1 MQLMELQL
9 VSRLEN
15 PLSLQEPLALRV
27 QKEPRA
33 SRELREL
40 KGLKVLLVLL
50 SPMGLLVPVHLVQLL
65 QLKN

>member
-1 MQLMELQL
+1 MQVMVLRL

-15 PLSLQEPLALRV
+15 PLSLQVPLALRV
-27 QKEPRA
+27 QKEPRE

-50 SPMGLLVPVHLVQLL
+50 APMGLLVPVHLVQLL

>member
-1 MQLMELQL
+1 MQMMVLRL

-15 PLSLQEPLALRV
+15 PLSLQVPLALRV
-27 QKEPRA
+27 QKEPRE
-33 SRELREL
+33 SREL

-50 SPMGLLVPVHLVQLL
+50 APMGLLVPVHLVQLL

>member
-1 MQLMELQL
+1 MQVQVLRL

-33 SRELREL
+33 SREL

-50 SPMGLLVPVHLVQLL
+50 APMGLLVQVHRVQLL